1 MPSSYARRLVAA
13 IGSSPYG
20 TSPCCIAKTAA
31 AARVDTPIL
40 LYAFWMW
47 LSAVLTEIP
56 NTRAICFVLQPARE
70 EADDIY
76 LALRQPS
83 RSGDSWGWL
92 TGSLNDRPDGG
103 GIESSRTGLAGERLG
118 GLQRS

>member
-1 MPSSYARRLVAA
+1 MQRIPLPSSYARRLVAA

-40 LYAFWMW
+40 LYTFWMW

-56 NTRAICFVLQPARE
+56 NTRAICFVCNPRAR
-70 EADDIY
+70 
-76 LALRQPS
+76 RRMTSVS
-83 RSGDSWGWL
+83 RCVS
-92 TGSLNDRPDGG
+92 PDGPSIRG
-103 GIESSRTGLAGERLG
+103 VG
-118 GLQRS
+118 